1 MTTSYKFN
9 KFLNRLNNY
18 IDFEQ
23 NNNIFMDDMDQT
35 ENNNNGDYI
44 QNTRDD
50 GNNSFQELN
59 YIIED
64 NPINLMDEAE
74 KEINSILNLMKPD
87 CSLSES
93 KINSTQENEI
103 DKEKGGEKDF
113 IENRE
118 IIEEKLII
126 EMEEINNQPNN
137 DGKKQGRKKKG
148 EITKGNHTKFSSD
161 NIITKI
167 KSHFFKF
174 MHHILNDAIKEKKYK
189 FKPNCY
195 KEIIKNTAKIY
206 NINLMNLTL
215 KQIYQES
222 IKHIDEYDKIKNL
235 KKIRK
240 ALKYLSIEENQEKEK
255 YVIELLNE
263 KFIEF
268 YNNFKEQFME
278 IFLKELEKKNEKE
291 YVERVKEHCNIF
303 PEWFQNKKERIRK
316 K

>member
-1 MTTSYKFN
+1 
-9 KFLNRLNNY
+9 
-18 IDFEQ
+18 
-23 NNNIFMDDMDQT
+23 
-35 ENNNNGDYI
+35 
-44 QNTRDD
+44 
-50 GNNSFQELN
+50 
-59 YIIED
+59 
-64 NPINLMDEAE
+64 
-74 KEINSILNLMKPD
+74 
-87 CSLSES
+87 
-93 KINSTQENEI
+93 
-103 DKEKGGEKDF
+103 
-113 IENRE
+113 
-118 IIEEKLII
+118 
-126 EMEEINNQPNN
+126 
-137 DGKKQGRKKKG
+137 
-148 EITKGNHTKFSSD
+148 
-161 NIITKI
+161 
-167 KSHFFKF
+167 

-240 ALKYLSIEENQEKEK
+240 ALKYLSMEENQEKEK